1 MLTLRQYEA
10 GETILRQN
18 DPGETAFIIERG
30 QVEVIKTLPDGQ
42 QVHLAYLSTGETFGE
57 MSMIDDKPRSATIT
71 AVEDT
76 VVREIH
82 RDTFFQ
88 SLQTDPEVAVN
99 LLKVLFERL
108 RETHA
113 VIAQLQANRSEPLLS
128 PLAPAPA
135 VSEQRPVQVFLE
147 GVTPRAAA
155 VLPSNPLPITKF
167 PFRIGRQSRDLL
179 SHNDLTIPDTAPLQ
193 VSRHHV
199 AFIKHADRIG
209 IVDRGSTLG
218 ALVDDQQLG
227 GPQGSPGPI
236 FFSDAVTKLILGN
249 PHSPF
254 QFQIRLKTDDDINP

>member
-10 GETILRQN
+10 GETILRQ
-18 DPGETAFIIERG
+18 DDAGETAFIIERG
-30 QVEVIKTLPDGQ
+30 QVEVIKTLSDGQ

-57 MSMIDDKPRSATIT
+57 MSMIDDKPRSATVT

-88 SLQTDPEVAVN
+88 SLQTDPDVAVN

-113 VIAQLQANRSEPLLS
+113 MIAQLQTNRSAPRL
-128 PLAPAPA
+128 PPPAPA
-135 VSEQRPVQVFLE
+135 APEQRPVQVFLE

-155 VLPSNPLPITKF
+155 ALPTNPLPITKF

-193 VSRHHV
+193 ISRHHV
-199 AFIKHADRIG
+199 ALIKHMERIG

-236 FFSDAVTKLILGN
+236 FFSSAVTKLVLGN

-254 QFQIRLKTDDDINP
+254 QYQIRLKADDKTSP

>member
-30 QVEVIKTLPDGQ
+30 QVEVLKALPDGQ
-42 QVHLAYLSTGETFGE
+42 QVHLAFLNTGETFGE
-57 MSMIDDKPRSATIT
+57 MSMIDDKPRSATVI

-76 VVREIH
+76 TVREIH

-88 SLQTDPEVAVN
+88 SLQTDPDIAVN

-108 RETHA
+108 REAHTA
-113 VIAQLQANRSEPLLS
+113 IAQLQTDGPESLIS
-128 PLAPAPA
+128 PVSPAAPRQ
-135 VSEQRPVQVFLE
+135 SPVNVFLE
-147 GVTPRAAA
+147 GATPRAVA

-167 PFRIGRQSRDLL
+167 PFRIGRQSHDLL
-179 SHNDLTIPDTAPLQ
+179 AHNDLTIPDTAPLQ
-193 VSRHHV
+193 ISRHHV
-199 AFIKHADRIG
+199 ALIKHADRIG

-227 GPQGSPGPI
+227 GSQGNPGPI
-236 FFSDAVTKLILGN
+236 FFSGAVTRLILGN

-254 QFQIRLKTDDDINP
+254 QYLVKLETDDNVNT